1 VFFGLH
7 QKHPASGWLEGI
19 TVERF
24 GVSKG
29 DFGIEDIS
37 EEILN
42 CLPFITPG
50 CLSLVLY
57 FSFSRKQCINIYMR
71 VYMNENMKKQ

>member
-24 GVSKG
+24 GVLKG

-42 CLPFITPG
+42 CLPFITP
-50 CLSLVLY
+50 LVVFLW
-57 FSFSRKQCINIYMR
+57 SFIFHLVGSN
-71 VYMNENMKKQ
+71 V

>member
-1 VFFGLH
+1 MIFGLH
-7 QKHPASGWLEGI
+7 QKHSASSWLEGI

-29 DFGIEDIS
+29 DFGTEAIS

-42 CLPFITPG
+42 WLPFIPSG
-50 CLSLVLY
+50 RLSWSFIFHLVG
-57 FSFSRKQCINIYMR
+57 SN
-71 VYMNENMKKQ
+71 V